1 MVMIIK
7 DDKKTV
13 NAKKTKRKK
22 IPKYLIYEMRKG
34 SPIYYRDYDK
44 VLSGEKTLEEVMGSS
59 ELQAIFVSI
68 LLSWLYSKL
77 NKKRYLIATNEVGFK
92 FAPRSWYNLDI
103 AIIQKEKLKKLSNKY
118 LTVAPK
124 VIIEIDTKAD
134 LRKFEN
140 PQDYFHRKTQ
150 DLLDSGVEKV
160 IWIFTKDKKV
170 WVAEKNKRWIITNW
184 DDTIYV
190 IDDLTLNIEDLLKKE
205 GIDYKVE
212 D

>member
-1 MVMIIK
+1 MATIIK
-7 DDKKTV
+7 
-13 NAKKTKRKK
+13 NGKKTKENSKKIKRKR

-44 VLSGEKTLEEVMGSS
+44 VLSGEKILEEVMGSDK
-59 ELQAIFVSI
+59 FKSI
-68 LLSWLYSKL
+68 LASLILFRLFDNLK
-77 NKKRYLIATNEVGFK
+77 NKYFILGNEVGFK

-103 AIIQKEKLKKLSNKY
+103 AIIEKEKLKKLSNKY

-124 VIIEIDTKAD
+124 IIIEIDTKAD

-205 GIDYKVE
+205 GIDYKTE

>member
-1 MVMIIK
+1 MATIIK
-7 DDKKTV
+7 DDRKTE
-13 NAKKTKRKK
+13 NSKEIKRKR
-22 IPKYLIYEMRKG
+22 IPKYLVYEMRKG

-44 VLSGEKTLEEVMGSS
+44 VLSGEKMLEEVAGSS
-59 ELQAIFVSI
+59 GLKSI
-68 LLSWLYSKL
+68 IASLIQFRLFDNLKS
-77 NKKRYLIATNEVGFK
+77 RYLILGNEVGFK

-103 AIIQKEKLKKLSNKY
+103 AIIEKEKLKKLSNKY

-124 VIIEIDTKAD
+124 VVIEIDTKAD

-184 DDTIYV
+184 NDTIDV
-190 IDDLTLNIEDLLKKE
+190 IDGLKLNIEDLLKEE
-205 GIDYKVE
+205 GIKY
-212 D
+212 